1 MIDEEFE
8 QLKINTMVFYMSENS
23 QIFAKRL
30 KAQFQVL
37 EKMTIFNE
45 AYVRI
50 GKPSK
55 NIAPSTSIS
64 VRAVLVD
71 IHHVE
76 AVARHEQRIAR
87 LLVADPVKYQF
98 HLSKFRKANCNSQRK
113 RLAVELEFPTDEK
126 Q

>member
-1 MIDEEFE
+1 MTDEEFGR
-8 QLKINTMVFYMSENS
+8 LKINTMVFYMREDS

-30 KAQFQVL
+30 NAQFQVL
-37 EKMTIFNE
+37 EKMTIFDE

-50 GKPSK
+50 GKPSAS
-55 NIAPSTSIS
+55 IAPSTSIS

-71 IHHVE
+71 IHQVE

-87 LLVADPVKYQF
+87 LLLADPVKYKF
-98 HLSKFRKANCNSQRK
+98 HLGKFRKANCNSQRE
-113 RLAVELEFPTDEK
+113 RLETELEFPTDKE